1 MAASVHKLVRKD
13 GKKAQ
18 NILAPLWFLLPALI
32 MVAIFIYYP
41 VLATANMSFKNYKLF
56 DQSNIFYNGFE
67 NFRGIFKDLAFRRI
81 LQNTVL
87 WVSVSLFFQF
97 FIGFGLALYLK
108 TKFKFSGLYQGIIF
122 IPWALSGFLMGL
134 VWKWIFDDNLGVLND
149 MMLKLG
155 LIDIPIPWLS
165 NANWAMA
172 AVIIAN
178 VWYGVTFFV
187 IMILAALQGVPN
199 EILEAAEL
207 DGCGKAKTLFLV
219 IVPYIRPTLIL
230 IILLRIIWITNF
242 PDIIFGMTSG
252 GPNQQTHI
260 LSSWLVQKITYDQ
273 DWGSGSALGLL
284 MLCVLF
290 VFTVFYLLA
299 TRLEKDSEGN

>member
-32 MVAIFIYYP
+32 LVAIFIYYP
-41 VLATANMSFKNYKLF
+41 VFATANMSFKNYKLF
-56 DQSNIFYNGFE
+56 DQSNIFYNGLE
-67 NFRGIFKDLAFRRI
+67 NFRGIFKDLAFGRI
-81 LQNTVL
+81 IQNTIL

-149 MMLKLG
+149 LMLKLH
-155 LIDIPIPWLS
+155 LIETPVPWLS

-178 VWYGVTFFV
+178 IWYGVTFFV

-219 IVPYIRPTLIL
+219 IIPFIRPTLIL

-273 DWGSGSALGLL
+273 DWGSGSALGLM
-284 MLCVLF
+284 MLGVLF
-290 VFTVFYLLA
+290 IFTVFYLLA
-299 TRLEKDSEGN
+299 TRLEKESEGN

>member
-1 MAASVHKLVRKD
+1 MAASAFKLVRKD

-18 NILAPLWFLLPALI
+18 NILAPLWFLLPALVL
-32 MVAIFIYYP
+32 VAIFIYYP
-41 VLATANMSFKNYKLF
+41 VFATANMSFKNYKLF

-87 WVSVSLFFQF
+87 WVTVSLFFQF

-108 TKFKFSGLYQGIIF
+108 SKFKFSGLYQGIIF

-149 MMLKLG
+149 LMLKLG
-155 LIDIPIPWLS
+155 LIETPIPWLS

-178 VWYGVTFFV
+178 IWYGVTFFV

-207 DGCGKAKTLFLV
+207 DGCGKAKSLFLV
-219 IVPYIRPTLIL
+219 IIPFIRPTLIL

-273 DWGSGSALGLL
+273 DWGSGSALGLM
-284 MLCVLF
+284 MLGVLF
-290 VFTVFYLLA
+290 VFTIFYLLA
-299 TRLEKDSEGN
+299 TRLEKESEGN

>member
-1 MAASVHKLVRKD
+1 MAASAFKLVRKD

-18 NILAPLWFLLPALI
+18 NILAPLWFLLPALVL
-32 MVAIFIYYP
+32 VAIFIYYP
-41 VLATANMSFKNYKLF
+41 VFATANMSFKNYKLF

-87 WVSVSLFFQF
+87 WVTVSLFFQF

-108 TKFKFSGLYQGIIF
+108 SKFKFSGLYQGIIF

-149 MMLKLG
+149 LMLKLG
-155 LIDIPIPWLS
+155 LIETPVPWLS

-178 VWYGVTFFV
+178 IWYGVTFFV

-207 DGCGKAKTLFLV
+207 DGCGKAKSLFLV
-219 IVPYIRPTLIL
+219 IIPFIRPTLIL

-273 DWGSGSALGLL
+273 DWGSGSALGLM
-284 MLCVLF
+284 MLGVLF
-290 VFTVFYLLA
+290 VFTIFYLLA
-299 TRLEKDSEGN
+299 TRLEKESEGN

>member
-1 MAASVHKLVRKD
+1 MARKN
-13 GKKAQ
+13 GKSAQ
-18 NILAPLWFLLPALI
+18 NVLAPLWFLLPALLL
-32 MVAIFIYYP
+32 VAIFIYYP
-41 VLATANMSFKNYKLF
+41 VFATANLSFKNYKLF

-81 LQNTVL
+81 IQNSIL
-87 WVSVSLFFQF
+87 WVTVSLFFQF
-97 FIGFGLALYLK
+97 TIGFGLALYLR
-108 TKFKFSGLYQGIIF
+108 TKFRFSGIYQGIIF

-149 MMLKLG
+149 MMLKAG
-155 LIDIPIPWLS
+155 IIDVPIPWLS

-178 VWYGVTFFV
+178 IWYGVTFFV
-187 IMILAALQGVPN
+187 IMILAALQGVPK
-199 EILEAAEL
+199 EMLEAAEL
-207 DGCGKAKTLFLV
+207 DGCGKSKTLVLV
-219 IVPYIRPTLIL
+219 IVPYIRQTLIL
-230 IILLRIIWITNF
+230 IVLLRVIWITNF

-260 LSSWLVQKITYDQ
+260 LSWWLVQKITYDQ

-284 MLCVLF
+284 ILSVLLIF
-290 VFTVFYLLA
+290 SVFYLLA
-299 TRLEKDSEGN
+299 TRLEKESEES

>member
-1 MAASVHKLVRKD
+1 MAASTFKLVRKD

-18 NILAPLWFLLPALI
+18 NILAPLWFLLPALVL
-32 MVAIFIYYP
+32 VAIFIYYP
-41 VLATANMSFKNYKLF
+41 VFATANMSFKNYKLF

-87 WVSVSLFFQF
+87 WVTVSLFFQF

-108 TKFKFSGLYQGIIF
+108 SKFKFSGLYQGIIF

-149 MMLKLG
+149 LMLKLG
-155 LIDIPIPWLS
+155 LIETPVPWLS

-178 VWYGVTFFV
+178 IWYGVTFFV

-207 DGCGKAKTLFLV
+207 DGCGKAKSLFLV
-219 IVPYIRPTLIL
+219 IIPFIRPTLIL

-273 DWGSGSALGLL
+273 DWGSGSALGLM
-284 MLCVLF
+284 MLGVLF
-290 VFTVFYLLA
+290 VFTIFYLLA
-299 TRLEKDSEGN
+299 TRLEKESEGN

>member
-1 MAASVHKLVRKD
+1 MAASVHKLERKD

-18 NILAPLWFLLPALI
+18 NILAPLWFLLPALV

-41 VLATANMSFKNYKLF
+41 VFATANMSFKNYKLF

-81 LQNTVL
+81 IQNTVL

-108 TKFKFSGLYQGIIF
+108 SKFKFSGLYQGIIF

-155 LIDIPIPWLS
+155 LIETPIPWLS

-178 VWYGVTFFV
+178 IWYGVTFFV

-207 DGCGKAKTLFLV
+207 DGCGKAKSLFLGV
-219 IVPYIRPTLIL
+219 IPFIRSTLIL

-284 MLCVLF
+284 MLGVLF
-290 VFTVFYLLA
+290 IFTVFYLLA
-299 TRLEKDSEGN
+299 TRLEAESEA

>member
-1 MAASVHKLVRKD
+1 MKSSIHKVARKN
-13 GKKAQ
+13 GKSAQ
-18 NILAPLWFLLPALI
+18 NVLAPLWFLLPALLL
-32 MVAIFIYYP
+32 VAIFIYYP
-41 VLATANMSFKNYKLF
+41 VFATANLSFKNYKLF

-81 LQNTVL
+81 IQNSIL
-87 WVSVSLFFQF
+87 WVTVSLFFQF
-97 FIGFGLALYLK
+97 TIGFGLALYLR
-108 TKFKFSGLYQGIIF
+108 TKFRFSGIYQGIIF

-149 MMLKLG
+149 MMLKAG
-155 LIDIPIPWLS
+155 IIDVPIPWLS

-178 VWYGVTFFV
+178 IWYGVTFFV
-187 IMILAALQGVPN
+187 IMILAALQGVPK
-199 EILEAAEL
+199 EMLEAAEL
-207 DGCGKAKTLFLV
+207 DGCGKSKTLVLV
-219 IVPYIRPTLIL
+219 IVPYIRQTLIL
-230 IILLRIIWITNF
+230 IVLLRVIWITNF

-284 MLCVLF
+284 ILSVLLIF
-290 VFTVFYLLA
+290 SVFYLLA
-299 TRLEKDSEGN
+299 TRLEKESEES

>member
-1 MAASVHKLVRKD
+1 MV
-13 GKKAQ
+13 
-18 NILAPLWFLLPALI
+18 LAPSAVISWNLYLLSS
-32 MVAIFIYYP
+32 F
-41 VLATANMSFKNYKLF
+41 ATANLSFKNYKLF

-81 LQNTVL
+81 IQNSIL
-87 WVSVSLFFQF
+87 WVTVSLFFQF
-97 FIGFGLALYLK
+97 TIGFGLALYLR
-108 TKFKFSGLYQGIIF
+108 TKFRFSGIYQGIIF

-149 MMLKLG
+149 MMLKSG
-155 LIDIPIPWLS
+155 IIDVPIPWLS

-178 VWYGVTFFV
+178 IWYGVTFFV
-187 IMILAALQGVPN
+187 IMILAALQGVPK
-199 EILEAAEL
+199 EMLEAADL
-207 DGCGKAKTLFLV
+207 DGCGKTKTLFLV
-219 IVPYIRPTLIL
+219 IIPYIRQTLIL
-230 IILLRIIWITNF
+230 IVLLRVIWITNF

-284 MLCVLF
+284 ILSVLLIF
-290 VFTVFYLLA
+290 SVFYLLA
-299 TRLEKDSEGN
+299 TRLEKESEES

>member
-1 MAASVHKLVRKD
+1 VTASIFRLERKD
-13 GKKAQ
+13 GKRAK
-18 NILAPLWFLLPALI
+18 NILAPLWFLIPALI

-41 VLATANMSFKNYKLF
+41 VFATANLSFKNYKLY
-56 DQSNIFYNGFE
+56 DQGNIFYNGFE
-67 NFRGIFKDLAFRRI
+67 NFRGIFNDLHFRRI
-81 LQNTVL
+81 LQNTFL
-87 WVSVSLFFQF
+87 WITISLFFQF
-97 FIGFGLALYLK
+97 TIGFGLALYLK
-108 TKFKFSGLYQGIIF
+108 AKFRFSGLYQGLIF

-149 MMLKLG
+149 LLLKAH
-155 LIDIPIPWLS
+155 LISTPIPWLS

-178 VWYGVTFFV
+178 IWYGVTFFV
-187 IMILAALQGVPN
+187 IMILAALQGVPL

-207 DGCGKAKTLFLV
+207 DGCGKIKSLFLV
-219 IVPYIRPTLIL
+219 IIPFIRSTLIL
-230 IILLRIIWITNF
+230 IVLLRVIWITNF

-252 GPNQQTHI
+252 GPNEQTHI

-284 MLCVLF
+284 MLSMLF
-290 VFTVFYLLA
+290 IFSVFYLLA
-299 TRLEKDSEGN
+299 TRLEKESEG

>member
-1 MAASVHKLVRKD
+1 MATSVHKLVRKD

-41 VLATANMSFKNYKLF
+41 VFATANMSFKNYKLF

-67 NFRGIFKDLAFRRI
+67 NFRGIFKDLAFPRI
-81 LQNTVL
+81 IQNTVL

-108 TKFKFSGLYQGIIF
+108 SKFKFSGLYQGIIF

-155 LIDIPIPWLS
+155 LIETPIPWLS

-207 DGCGKAKTLFLV
+207 DGCSKAKTLFLV
-219 IVPYIRPTLIL
+219 IVPFIRSTLIL

-284 MLCVLF
+284 MLGVLF

-299 TRLEKDSEGN
+299 TRLEKESEG

>member
-1 MAASVHKLVRKD
+1 MATSVHKLVRKD

-41 VLATANMSFKNYKLF
+41 VFATANMSFKNYKLF

-67 NFRGIFKDLAFRRI
+67 NFREIFKDLAFPRI
-81 LQNTVL
+81 IQNTVL

-108 TKFKFSGLYQGIIF
+108 SKFKFSGLYQGIIF

-155 LIDIPIPWLS
+155 LIETPIPWLS

-207 DGCGKAKTLFLV
+207 DGCSKAKTLFLV
-219 IVPYIRPTLIL
+219 IVPFIRSTLIL

-284 MLCVLF
+284 MLGVLF

-299 TRLEKDSEGN
+299 TRLEKESEG

>member
-1 MAASVHKLVRKD
+1 
-13 GKKAQ
+13 
-18 NILAPLWFLLPALI
+18 
-32 MVAIFIYYP
+32 
-41 VLATANMSFKNYKLF
+41 MSFKNYKLF
-56 DQSNIFYNGFE
+56 DQSNIFYNGLE
-67 NFRGIFKDLAFRRI
+67 NFRGIFKDLAFGRI
-81 LQNTVL
+81 IQNTIL

-149 MMLKLG
+149 LMLKLH
-155 LIDIPIPWLS
+155 LIETPVPWLS

-178 VWYGVTFFV
+178 IWYGVTFFV

-219 IVPYIRPTLIL
+219 IIPFIRPTLIL

-273 DWGSGSALGLL
+273 DWGSGSALGLM
-284 MLCVLF
+284 MLGVLF
-290 VFTVFYLLA
+290 IFTVFYLLA
-299 TRLEKDSEGN
+299 TRLEKESEGN

>member
-1 MAASVHKLVRKD
+1 
-13 GKKAQ
+13 
-18 NILAPLWFLLPALI
+18 

-41 VLATANMSFKNYKLF
+41 VFATANLSFKNYKLF

-81 LQNTVL
+81 IQNTVL

-108 TKFKFSGLYQGIIF
+108 SKFKFSGLYQGIIF

-149 MMLKLG
+149 LMLKLG
-155 LIDIPIPWLS
+155 LIETPIPWLS

-178 VWYGVTFFV
+178 IWYGVTFFV

-219 IVPYIRPTLIL
+219 IIPFIRPTLIL

-284 MLCVLF
+284 MLGVLF
-290 VFTVFYLLA
+290 IFTVFYLLA
-299 TRLEKDSEGN
+299 TRLEKESEGN

>member
-1 MAASVHKLVRKD
+1 MASSIFQVTHKNGRKTRSL
-13 GKKAQ
+13 
-18 NILAPLWFLLPALI
+18 LAPFLFLTPGLI
-32 MVAIFIYYP
+32 MVSIFIYYP
-41 VLATANMSFKNYKLF
+41 VFKTANLSFQHFALF
-56 DQSNIFYNGFE
+56 DQGNIYFNGLE
-67 NFRGIFKDLAFRRI
+67 NFRGIFKDVHFHRI
-81 LQNTVL
+81 IQNTII
-87 WVSVSLFFQF
+87 WVFVSLFFQLT
-97 FIGFGLALYLK
+97 IGFIIALYLK
-108 TKFKFSGLYQGIIF
+108 NKFKFSGLYQGIIF

-149 MMLKLG
+149 ILLNWNIIEK
-155 LIDIPIPWLS
+155 PIPWLS

-178 VWYGVTFFV
+178 IWYGVTFFV

-207 DGCGKAKTLFLV
+207 DGCSRAQSLFRV
-219 IVPYIRPTLIL
+219 IIPYIRPTLIL
-230 IILLRIIWITNF
+230 IVLLRIIWITNF

-252 GPNQQTHI
+252 GPNQNTHI

-284 MLCVLF
+284 MLGILF
-290 VFTVFYLLA
+290 IFSIFYLLA
-299 TRLEKDSEGN
+299 TRLEKDSEV

>member
-32 MVAIFIYYP
+32 LVAIFIYYP
-41 VLATANMSFKNYKLF
+41 VFATANMSFKNYKLF
-56 DQSNIFYNGFE
+56 DQSNIFYNGLE
-67 NFRGIFKDLAFRRI
+67 NFRGIFKDLAFGRI
-81 LQNTVL
+81 IQNTIL

-149 MMLKLG
+149 LMLKLH
-155 LIDIPIPWLS
+155 LIETPVPWLS

-178 VWYGVTFFV
+178 IWYGVTFFV

-219 IVPYIRPTLIL
+219 IIPFIRPTLIL

-273 DWGSGSALGLL
+273 DWGSGSALGLM
-284 MLCVLF
+284 MLGVLF
-290 VFTVFYLLA
+290 VFTIFYLLA
-299 TRLEKDSEGN
+299 TRLEKESEGN

>member
-18 NILAPLWFLLPALI
+18 NILAPLWFLLPALVL
-32 MVAIFIYYP
+32 VAIFIYYP
-41 VLATANMSFKNYKLF
+41 VFATANMSFKNYKLF

-67 NFRGIFKDLAFRRI
+67 NFRGIFKDTHFHRI
-81 LQNTVL
+81 IQNTIL

-108 TKFKFSGLYQGIIF
+108 SKFKFSGLYQGIIF

-149 MMLKLG
+149 LMLKLG
-155 LIDIPIPWLS
+155 LIETPVPWLS

-178 VWYGVTFFV
+178 IWYGVTFFV

-207 DGCGKAKTLFLV
+207 DGCGKAKSLILV
-219 IVPYIRPTLIL
+219 VIPYIRPTLIL
-230 IILLRIIWITNF
+230 IILLRVIWITNF

-273 DWGSGSALGLL
+273 DWGSGSALGLV
-284 MLCVLF
+284 MLGVLF
-290 VFTVFYLLA
+290 IFTIFYLLA
-299 TRLEKDSEGN
+299 TRLEKESEGE